1 MRLKLFLSV
10 LFFCSLAKAQTT
22 TDLKAFINKNNV
34 AIRTV
39 QKNMIR
45 ENDNSYTASFKEI
58 LKNQEAAVKLY
69 NTNKEASSHFALM
82 ARNESLEFLKK
93 HTTGSTEYF
102 EVVDSEKT
110 FLKSSSEKNTTVLSS
125 QELKKIDDTDVMNT
139 QSLNNLTLTIQ

>member
-10 LFFCSLAKAQTT
+10 LFFCAIIKAQTNV
-22 TDLKAFINKNNV
+22 DLKTFINKNSV

-39 QKNMIR
+39 QKNMVR
-45 ENDNSYTASFKEI
+45 ENNSAYVSSFKEI

-69 NTNKEASSHFALM
+69 NTNKDESSHFALL
-82 ARNESLEFLKK
+82 ARNESLAFLKK

-102 EVVDSEKT
+102 EVTDSEKT
-110 FLKSSSEKNTTVLSS
+110 FLKSSVEKNETILSS
-125 QELKKIDDTDVMNT
+125 SELKAIEDIDAMNT

>member
-22 TDLKAFINKNNV
+22 SDLKAFINKNNV

-45 ENDNSYTASFKEI
+45 ENNSSYIASFKEI

-69 NTNKEASSHFALM
+69 NTNKEESSHFALL
-82 ARNESLEFLKK
+82 ARNESLMFLKS
-93 HTTGSTEYF
+93 HTKGSTEYF
-102 EVVDSEKT
+102 EVVDSEKS
-110 FLKSSSEKNTTVLSS
+110 FLKSSSEKNTTVLSL
-125 QELKKIDDTDVMNT
+125 QEAKAIDDTDVMNS
-139 QSLNNLTLTIQ
+139 QSLNNFTLTIQ

>member
-10 LFFCSLAKAQTT
+10 LFFCAIMKAQTT
-22 TDLKAFINKNNV
+22 VDLKTFINKNNV

-39 QKNMIR
+39 QKNMVR
-45 ENDNSYTASFKEI
+45 GNNSSYISSFKEI

-69 NTNKEASSHFALM
+69 ETNKDESSHFALL

-93 HTTGSTEYF
+93 NTTGSTEYF
-102 EVVDSEKT
+102 EIRDSEKP

-125 QELKKIDDTDVMNT
+125 DEIKAIDNLDALNT

>member
-10 LFFCSLAKAQTT
+10 LFFCAITKAQTT
-22 TDLKAFINKNNV
+22 VDLKTFINKNNV

-39 QKNMIR
+39 QKNMVR
-45 ENDNSYTASFKEI
+45 GNNSAYISSFKEI

-69 NTNKEASSHFALM
+69 NTNKDESSHFALL
-82 ARNESLEFLKK
+82 ARNESLAFLKK
-93 HTTGSTEYF
+93 NTTGSTEYF
-102 EVVDSEKT
+102 DITESEKS

-125 QELKKIDDTDVMNT
+125 DELKAIEDLDAMNS

>member
-10 LFFCSLAKAQTT
+10 LFFCAITKAQTT
-22 TDLKAFINKNNV
+22 VDLKTFINKNNV

-39 QKNMIR
+39 QKNMVR
-45 ENDNSYTASFKEI
+45 ENNSAYISSFKEI

-69 NTNKEASSHFALM
+69 NTNKDESSHFALL
-82 ARNESLEFLKK
+82 ARNESLVFLKK

-102 EVVDSEKT
+102 EVTDSEKT
-110 FLKSSSEKNTTVLSS
+110 FLKSSTEKNTTILSS
-125 QELKKIDDTDVMNT
+125 SELKAIEDIDAMNT